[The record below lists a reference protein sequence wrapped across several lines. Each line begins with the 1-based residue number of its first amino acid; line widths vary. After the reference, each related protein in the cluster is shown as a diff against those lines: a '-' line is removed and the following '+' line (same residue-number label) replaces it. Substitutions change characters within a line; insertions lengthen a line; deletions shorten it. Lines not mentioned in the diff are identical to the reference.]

1 MYYNPKIM
9 LHEGDDY
16 QTRSY
21 IEVPVHFLESIG
33 IQNNSLVKIVGD
45 QESKS
50 IVITKIE

>member
-1 MYYNPKIM
+1 MYYNPHIM

-21 IEVPVHFLESIG
+21 IEVPIHFLESIG
-33 IQNNSLVKIVGD
+33 IKDKSLVRLTVD

-50 IVITKIE
+50 IIIKQIE

>member
-1 MYYNPKIM
+1 MYYNPQIM
-9 LHEGDDY
+9 LHEGDD
-16 QTRSY
+16 